1 MNGFSWQHF
10 LQYNVHLGTGVTYGT
25 GKSRFEFGLGL
36 GTSYSRDAHVF
47 CLTPYLNP
55 DGATDKGEHRANSL
69 LARMGY
75 RYQQPEGGLFLQ
87 ALVIPLWAAHY
98 ELDEVQKAIRGTD
111 TKPPFLKIGIGAEL
125 NASLG
130 IGWSFPRQK

>member
-1 MNGFSWQHF
+1 MNGLSWQHF
-10 LQYNVHLGTGVTYGT
+10 LQYNVHLGAGVTYGT
-25 GKSRFEFGLGL
+25 GSNRIEFGLGL

-55 DGATDKGEHRANSL
+55 DGTTHKGEHRANSL

-75 RYQQPEGGLFLQ
+75 RYQKPEGGLFLQ
-87 ALVIPLWAAHY
+87 ALVIPLWVVHF
-98 ELDEVQKAIRGTD
+98 EIDKRQKAIRGTD
-111 TKPPFLKIGIGAEL
+111 AKPPFLKTGNGAEL
-125 NASLG
+125 TASLG